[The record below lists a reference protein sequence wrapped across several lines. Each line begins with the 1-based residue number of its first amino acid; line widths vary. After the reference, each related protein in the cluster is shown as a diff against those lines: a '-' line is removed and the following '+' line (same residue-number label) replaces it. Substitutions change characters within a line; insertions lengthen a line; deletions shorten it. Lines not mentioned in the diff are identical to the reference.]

1 MQALRREIL
10 SPSGVEYATS
20 AKLIPNSVFR
30 RQSSPSDGS
39 NGLPRSIGNLVIAR
53 TNFLR
58 VYEVQEDNLPMQA
71 VMNGTQNRRDT
82 EAVEGEVEMDAQG
95 EGFVNIGAIK
105 VDTVALL
112 DESRVVQ

>member
-20 AKLIPNSVFR
+20 LNLIPSTVFR
-30 RQSSPSDGS
+30 HRTSPADGR
-39 NGLPRSIGNLVIAR
+39 NGLPRSLGNMVVAR
-53 TNFLR
+53 TNYLR
-58 VYEVQEDNLPMQA
+58 IYEVHEDSLPLQA
-71 VMNGTQNRRDT
+71 VSNGAQNRRDT

-105 VDTVALL
+105 VYITALL
-112 DESRVVQ
+112 P